1 MNGGAQPMLSRSG
14 RSCPEGKLVARL
26 DVPVSEELNEAV
38 IALAVTM
45 GVPKAEYV
53 RMLIER
59 AVFGELS
66 MVQRMTRPLSM
77 GQSDERG
84 RSLG

>member
-1 MNGGAQPMLSRSG
+1 MNTMLSRSG
-14 RSCPEGKLVARL
+14 RSNPDGKLVARL
-26 DVPVSEELNEAV
+26 DIPVSEELNEAV
-38 IALAVTM
+38 IAMAVTM

-66 MVQRMTRPLSM
+66 MVQRMTRPLAMSPS
-77 GQSDERG
+77 GE
-84 RSLG
+84 

>member
-1 MNGGAQPMLSRSG
+1 MNTMLSRSG
-14 RSCPEGKLVARL
+14 RSNPDGKLVARL
-26 DVPVSEELNEAV
+26 DIPVSEELNEAV
-38 IALAVTM
+38 IAMAVTM

-66 MVQRMTRPLSM
+66 MVQRMTRPLAMSPS
-77 GQSDERG
+77 GDSG
-84 RSLG
+84 RNVG

>member
-1 MNGGAQPMLSRSG
+1 MHSMLSRSG
-14 RSCPEGKLVARL
+14 RSDPGGKLVARL
-26 DVPVSEELNEAV
+26 DIPVSEELNEAV
-38 IALAVTM
+38 IAMAVTM

-53 RMLIER
+53 RMVIER

-77 GQSDERG
+77 GQCDDAG
-84 RSLG
+84 RNVG

>member
-1 MNGGAQPMLSRSG
+1 MNTMLSRSG
-14 RSCPEGKLVARL
+14 RSDPGGKLVARL
-26 DVPVSEELNEAV
+26 DIPVSEELSEAV
-38 IALAVTM
+38 IAMAVTA

-66 MVQRMTRPLSM
+66 MVRRMTRPLAM
-77 GQSDERG
+77 GQCDESRG
-84 RSLG
+84 NVG

>member
-1 MNGGAQPMLSRSG
+1 MDTMLSRSG
-14 RSCPEGKLVARL
+14 RSDPGGKLVARL
-26 DVPVSEELNEAV
+26 DIPVSEELNEAV
-38 IALAVTM
+38 IAMAVTM

-66 MVQRMTRPLSM
+66 MVQRMTRPLAMSP
-77 GQSDERG
+77 SDELRRNQG
-84 RSLG
+84 

>member
-1 MNGGAQPMLSRSG
+1 MNPMLSRSG
-14 RSCPEGKLVARL
+14 ISDPRGKLVARL
-26 DVPVSEELNEAV
+26 DIPVSEKLNEAV
-38 IALAVTM
+38 IAMAVTM
-45 GVPKAEYV
+45 GVPKSEYV

-77 GQSDERG
+77 GQCDDSG
-84 RSLG
+84 RNVG

>member
-1 MNGGAQPMLSRSG
+1 MNTMLSRSG
-14 RSCPEGKLVARL
+14 RSIPDGKLVARL
-26 DVPVSEELNEAV
+26 DNPVSEELNEAV
-38 IALAVTM
+38 IAMAVSM

-66 MVQRMTRPLSM
+66 MVRRMTRPLTM
-77 GQSDERG
+77 GPSDESREN
-84 RSLG
+84 LG

>member
-1 MNGGAQPMLSRSG
+1 MDTMLSRSG
-14 RSCPEGKLVARL
+14 RSDPGGKLTARL
-26 DVPVSEELNEAV
+26 DIPVSEELNEAV
-38 IALAVTM
+38 IAMAVTM
-45 GVPKAEYV
+45 GMPKAEYV

-66 MVQRMTRPLSM
+66 MVQRMTRPLSISP
-77 GQSDERG
+77 SDDRG